1 MKIAFDVHG
10 VIADRPDLFKPLLK
24 MFKTNN
30 IGVIIISGPTK
41 QKITDE
47 LVKLGY
53 TNEHYDEILS
63 VVDYLK
69 SKDVKMWLDYKKDWW
84 ANEKDWWNSKG
95 EMCKL
100 NNIDVL
106 FDDSEQ
112 YKPGM
117 PDETLFILFKDK
129 NK

>member
-47 LVKLGY
+47 LAKVDPAVQELIDTQNTLNIMLNDTATSNQKL
-53 TNEHYDEILS
+53 
-63 VVDYLK
+63 
-69 SKDVKMWLDYKKDWW
+69 M
-84 ANEKDWWNSKG
+84 
-95 EMCKL
+95 
-100 NNIDVL
+100 NNKVSRYIELINDIT
-106 FDDSEQ
+106 E
-112 YKPGM
+112 
-117 PDETLFILFKDK
+117 
-129 NK
+129 